1 MLVLADVLDVESVL
15 ADDEEVLSPDE
26 ELDEDEV
33 ELDEGDE
40 PEVDE
45 PERLSVL

>member
-1 MLVLADVLDVESVL
+1 MLGLAGVLDVESVL